1 MWRHNHLK
9 SLKGLYPGRQF
20 AGMNLRLCRSIFLHF
35 EAYHTDCIKNNR
47 VFCQV
52 LQPLGTT
59 MFPSSLREGWALN
72 SIIMIVGKYHLSDF
86 CSRSKLAIFLF
97 FGFRCEGQIMY
108 RGHSSTMTGKVWAI
122 QIICIFTVISN
133 LCAGETYSATVRKI
147 IDGDSLLVAVGQD
160 TVEVRLYG
168 VDCPEYDQ
176 PFSRDAKQFAGEKV
190 LRKQVLIRPSYND
203 SYGRVV
209 AEVIRG
215 DMVLNEELVQ
225 AGLAWVSPRYC
236 KKSFCSSWQE
246 SENIARNERRGL
258 WRDDRPDPPW
268 QWKRMKKK

>member
-1 MWRHNHLK
+1 MQD
-9 SLKGLYPGRQF
+9 GP
-20 AGMNLRLCRSIFLHF
+20 
-35 EAYHTDCIKNNR
+35 D
-47 VFCQV
+47 
-52 LQPLGTT
+52 
-59 MFPSSLREGWALN
+59 

-97 FGFRCEGQIMY
+97 FGLGYDAQTMY
-108 RGHSSTMTGKVWAI
+108 RGQSLTMIGKIWAI
-122 QIICIFTVISN
+122 QIICIITVLSDV
-133 LCAGETYSATVRKI
+133 CAGETFSATVRKI

-160 TVEVRLYG
+160 TIEVRLYG

-176 PFSRDAKQFAGEKV
+176 PFSRDAKQFAGHKV
-190 LRKQVLIRPSYND
+190 LGKNVLVKPSYND

-209 AEVIRG
+209 AEVTRNNK
-215 DMVLNEELVQ
+215 VLNKELVQ

-236 KKSFCSSWQE
+236 KKSFCTAWQE

-258 WRDDRPDPPW
+258 WRDERPDPPW